1 MKALIVDN
9 ASGTPVMVPG
19 THKKPEPAQN
29 ELLVKVEATALNRA
43 DLLQKT
49 GNYPVPDGASPI
61 LGLEMAGIV
70 EEAGSEAHRFKA
82 GDHVI
87 GLLPGGGYAEYCVIR
102 DDHAMAKPPSLSFE
116 EAAAI
121 PEVFLTAF
129 QGLFWIGELF
139 DDETVLIHA
148 GASGVGTTAIQLARQ
163 TTGTTIITT
172 AGTEAKLDICLN
184 LGADLAINYKREE
197 FDESIK
203 KEFGDSTVGVVL
215 DFVGAPYWHQN
226 MKVLAMDGRLVHLGL
241 LGGTTVE
248 KMDLS
253 TIMRKRLT
261 VRGSTLRNRSD
272 DYKARL
278 SKEFTEQF
286 SDMFDEGILRPVID
300 SVYEWEEAEEAHQRM
315 KQNKNAGKIVLTGM

>member
-203 KEFGDSTVGVVL
+203 KEFGDSTVDVVL

>member
-148 GASGVGTTAIQLARQ
+148 GASGVGTAAIQLAGQ

-197 FDESIK
+197 FNESIK
-203 KEFGDSTVGVVL
+203 KEFGDSTVDVVL

-286 SDMFDEGILRPVID
+286 SDMFDEGILRPVVD

>member
-148 GASGVGTTAIQLARQ
+148 GASGVGTAAIQLAGQ

-203 KEFGDSTVGVVL
+203 KEFGDSTVDVVL

-286 SDMFDEGILRPVID
+286 SDMFDEGILRPVVD

>member
-197 FDESIK
+197 FNESIK

>member
-9 ASGTPVMVPG
+9 ASGTPVMVLG
-19 THKKPEPAQN
+19 THDKPKPRPN

-43 DLLQKT
+43 DLLQKA

-70 EEAGSEAHRFKA
+70 EKAGSKTHHFKA
-82 GDHVI
+82 GDHVM
-87 GLLPGGGYAEYCVIR
+87 GLLPGGGYAEYCIIR

-148 GASGVGTTAIQLARQ
+148 GASGVGTAAIQLAGQ

-184 LGADLAINYKREE
+184 LGADLAINYKKKD
-197 FDESIK
+197 FNESIK
-203 KEFGDSTVGVVL
+203 EEFGDSTVDVVL

-226 MKVLAMDGRLVHLGL
+226 MQALAMDGRLIHLGL
-241 LGGTTVE
+241 LGGATVE

-253 TIMRKRLT
+253 TILRKRLT
-261 VRGSTLRNRSD
+261 VRGSTLRNRSN
-272 DYKARL
+272 DYKAL
-278 SKEFTEQF
+278 LTKEFTERF
-286 SDMFDEGILRPVID
+286 SGLFDEGILRPVID

-315 KQNKNAGKIVLTGM
+315 RLNENAGKIVLSGM

>member
-203 KEFGDSTVGVVL
+203 KEFGDSTVDVVL

-286 SDMFDEGILRPVID
+286 SDMFDEGILRPVVD

>member
-19 THKKPEPAQN
+19 THDKPEPKPD

-49 GNYPVPDGASPI
+49 GNYPVPKGASPI

-70 EEAGSEAHRFKA
+70 EEAGSEAHHFKA

-102 DDHAMAKPPSLSFE
+102 DDHAMPKPPSLSFE

-129 QGLFWIGELF
+129 QGLFWLGELF
-139 DDETVLIHA
+139 ENETVLIHA
-148 GASGVGTTAIQLARQ
+148 GASGVGSAAIQLAAQ
-163 TTGTTIITT
+163 TSGTTIYTT
-172 AGTEAKLDICLN
+172 AGTEAKLELCES
-184 LGADLAINYKREE
+184 LGADLAINYKEKDFADVIEE
-197 FDESIK
+197 ENASSPVDVI
-203 KEFGDSTVGVVL
+203 L

-226 MKVLAMDGRLVHLGL
+226 IRLLAMDGRLVHLGL
-241 LGGTTVE
+241 LGGAQT
-248 KMDLS
+248 KNLDLGKVL
-253 TIMRKRLT
+253 RKRLT
-261 VRGSTLRNRSD
+261 IRGSTLRNRSD
-272 DYKARL
+272 EYKAL
-278 SKEFTEQF
+278 LTKEF
-286 SDMFDEGILRPVID
+286 SDHFLENFEDGTLRPVID

-315 KQNKNAGKIVLTGM
+315 KHNINAGKIVLTGM